1 MLKRILTILSLVLF
15 AMLTLHSASA
25 ASIQNVGIL
34 GDSRYKLIDGA
45 SNYTPSLDSYPF
57 NSKKVIEA
65 PFQTLYGENKG
76 FIVYKGEIP
85 RENAEEY
92 KSYRVFNGEKIKDNI
107 RTWNPK
113 KADISGESED
123 LHIKAAT
130 YTGEWDWLTY
140 SMYFI
145 FHIFEGLTNWL
156 LKMVTY
162 IKTIDMQSI
171 FDIFDKSGE
180 FKKAIS
186 KLFLFDPDT
195 GNMSPI
201 LMIAI
206 IGFGIS
212 GLIGLSKV
220 IKGTSPMQ
228 VFKEELLFL
237 ILAFIFAGTAIN
249 FKAQD
254 NVSSTGLSILTKM
267 SNDLIT
273 SNDTSY
279 ELYKANT
286 GDTKKDND
294 ATQVALIE
302 KKNIDGW
309 IKTVTGSTVEQLDL
323 NEKNFGKDWEKAM
336 QNVLKSDEESYI
348 SNFTVSNGKSTYSNL
363 GYFLYAADSGV
374 NPLNPIKG
382 TDGFNKGDNYYPL
395 LVVDFLEQARQ
406 LAITNK
412 ETDALNNIEN
422 IAKNLSITNYTE
434 AMTSAL
440 LNAISNFFLALCLAT
455 VTGFLII
462 GEFIVIIGPF
472 FLPIIPILLLIRSTR
487 KTAKDLSKIYV
498 SGYVRY
504 VIGLIIFN
512 MFITLSVLLSQ
523 SVTGVLIGVI
533 LFYLLFKYTPKML
546 KVVNANLQRSEP
558 YYMRNLTSNSV
569 WDYKKSLKQG
579 KDKVSDI
586 ISSRFS
592 KPSEV
597 SKINVDSAEKISD
610 ETEEPERIEN
620 RDIEQK
626 QLDVTKSHDDDGP
639 DGPPDGPT
647 PPPALKNRTQNDE
660 SQTEP
665 INTNTGGGKGPDPE
679 TPNIGRTSRDEAPK
693 TTAQNRNKGSNING
707 NSPKEDFDP
716 RNNQIMIEE
725 EPESIKEGRRKID
738 LNIEKPKEPVKIEI
752 PVKEIE
758 RTSDTNLEAKP
769 KEKITIMIDKSP
781 KE

>member
-145 FHIFEGLTNWL
+145 FHIFEGITNWL
-156 LKMVTY
+156 LKMITY
-162 IKTIDMQSI
+162 VKTIDMQSI

-220 IKGTSPMQ
+220 VKGTSPMQ

-254 NVSSTGLSILTKM
+254 NVSRTGLSVLTKM

-348 SNFTVSNGKSTYSNL
+348 SNFTVSNGKSTYNNL

-412 ETDALNNIEN
+412 ETDALNNIDN
-422 IAKNLSITNYTE
+422 IAKNMSITNYTE

-504 VIGLIIFN
+504 AIGLIIFN

-558 YYMRNLTSNSV
+558 FYMRNLTSNSV

-597 SKINVDSAEKISD
+597 SKINVDSTEKISD

-626 QLDVTKSHDDDGP
+626 QLDVTKSHDDGGP

-647 PPPALKNRTQNDE
+647 PPTALKNRTQNDE

-665 INTNTGGGKGPDPE
+665 INTGGGKGPDPE
-679 TPNIGRTSRDEAPK
+679 TPNIERTSRDEAPK
-693 TTAQNRNKGSNING
+693 TTAQNRNKGSNMNG

-725 EPESIKEGRRKID
+725 PETLKEGRRKID

>member
-130 YTGEWDWLTY
+130 YTGEWDWFTY

-145 FHIFEGLTNWL
+145 FHIFEGLTNWM
-156 LKMVTY
+156 LKMITY
-162 IKTIDMQSI
+162 VKTIDMQSI

-220 IKGTSPMQ
+220 VKGTSPMQ

-254 NVSSTGLSILTKM
+254 NVSRTGLSVLTKM

-309 IKTVTGSTVEQLDL
+309 IKTVTKT
-323 NEKNFGKDWEKAM
+323 GKK
-336 QNVLKSDEESYI
+336 
-348 SNFTVSNGKSTYSNL
+348 
-363 GYFLYAADSGV
+363 
-374 NPLNPIKG
+374 
-382 TDGFNKGDNYYPL
+382 
-395 LVVDFLEQARQ
+395 
-406 LAITNK
+406 
-412 ETDALNNIEN
+412 
-422 IAKNLSITNYTE
+422 
-434 AMTSAL
+434 
-440 LNAISNFFLALCLAT
+440 LC
-455 VTGFLII
+455 
-462 GEFIVIIGPF
+462 
-472 FLPIIPILLLIRSTR
+472 RM
-487 KTAKDLSKIYV
+487 Y
-498 SGYVRY
+498 
-504 VIGLIIFN
+504 
-512 MFITLSVLLSQ
+512 
-523 SVTGVLIGVI
+523 
-533 LFYLLFKYTPKML
+533 
-546 KVVNANLQRSEP
+546 
-558 YYMRNLTSNSV
+558 
-569 WDYKKSLKQG
+569 
-579 KDKVSDI
+579 
-586 ISSRFS
+586 
-592 KPSEV
+592 
-597 SKINVDSAEKISD
+597 
-610 ETEEPERIEN
+610 
-620 RDIEQK
+620 
-626 QLDVTKSHDDDGP
+626 
-639 DGPPDGPT
+639 
-647 PPPALKNRTQNDE
+647 
-660 SQTEP
+660 
-665 INTNTGGGKGPDPE
+665 
-679 TPNIGRTSRDEAPK
+679 
-693 TTAQNRNKGSNING
+693 
-707 NSPKEDFDP
+707 
-716 RNNQIMIEE
+716 
-725 EPESIKEGRRKID
+725 
-738 LNIEKPKEPVKIEI
+738 
-752 PVKEIE
+752 
-758 RTSDTNLEAKP
+758 
-769 KEKITIMIDKSP
+769 
-781 KE
+781 